1 MTMRM
6 TKKQFIAYRKALNK
20 IKKDKLEKLSEE
32 EKLELKL
39 REKIEEEKTKHL
51 ADENKRMRLV
61 YGKIEIL
68 QPLDPGISF
77 PESYNYPNI
86 KDEDIRILYID
97 FDYSLKP
104 KIEIPELKAPTHD
117 TDPVAECPLP
127 YMVDTKTGKIVDKIH
142 SPTIKKI
149 PPLPKPSSY
158 ISSEEKARIRKERRK
173 RRELFKKIAEGSMSN
188 PFDPYSKYGP
198 VVTPSPVSSLLITAN
213 NKTDVFLLS
222 EVKEDDNDD

>member
-1 MTMRM
+1 MRM

-20 IKKDKLEKLSEE
+20 IKKDKIERLSEE

-39 REKIEEEKTKHL
+39 REKMEEEKTKRL
-51 ADENKRMRLV
+51 ADENKRMRLI

-77 PESYNYPNI
+77 PEHYNYPNI

-104 KIEIPELKAPTHD
+104 IIHIPELKAAP
-117 TDPVAECPLP
+117 DPVDECPLP
-127 YMVDTKTGKIVDKIH
+127 YMVDMNTGKIVDKIPS
-142 SPTIKKI
+142 SPIKKI
-149 PPLPKPSSY
+149 PSLPKPPSY
-158 ISSEEKARIRKERRK
+158 VSSEEKAKIRKERRE

-188 PFDPYSKYGP
+188 PFDPYSPYGP